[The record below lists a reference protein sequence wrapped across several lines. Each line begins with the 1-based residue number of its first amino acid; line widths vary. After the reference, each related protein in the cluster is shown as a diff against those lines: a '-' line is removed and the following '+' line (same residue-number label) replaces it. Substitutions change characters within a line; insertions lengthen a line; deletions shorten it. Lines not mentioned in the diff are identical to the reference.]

1 MARLGLKIYILKQ
14 TNKQKK
20 NEKKPNA
27 SIESFIYRINCYLKM
42 VRMRWVLMVY
52 LASLLKGTNIF
63 LPCGNNVLTI
73 IAMEGGEA
81 ETRIE
86 I

>member
-1 MARLGLKIYILKQ
+1 MA
-14 TNKQKK
+14 
-20 NEKKPNA
+20 
-27 SIESFIYRINCYLKM
+27 
-42 VRMRWVLMVY
+42 Y

-73 IAMEGGEA
+73 IAKEGGEA